1 MSFNY
6 YQPTKIIF
14 GNGKI
19 SEIGIEAAKLGKRVL
34 IATVPLFPAIE
45 GGFLKIKA
53 ACNAAGME
61 VVHFDGVIPN
71 PTVECVEKGSQLALE
86 KEIDVV
92 IGYGGGSSMDTAKAI
107 AVGATH
113 PGSPWDYLFFKKDPT
128 TATLPIISVTTT
140 SGTGSQ
146 VTQVAVMTETKT
158 HAKSAIYHENVYP
171 KVAIVDPDL
180 METLPQ
186 HITASTGFD
195 AFAHAFEAYIHA
207 GTNPYIETLALKAIT
222 LVSENLAAAVNG
234 RDAAEKSEARRN
246 LALADTFAGLC
257 IAGAGVTLP
266 HGIGMMISGFCPHI
280 MHGESLA
287 LTYPDFIRFTAPTA
301 KEKFGKVTKILD
313 STLLQ
318 FTDVEAADKA
328 GEVMDRFLK
337 EIGMWLNFKAM
348 NVSMETLREIAD
360 HSHDLPDYENN
371 PRIAQIEDIYCMLV
385 NAFERV

>member
-1 MSFNY
+1 MNFDY
-6 YQPTKIIF
+6 YQPTKIVF

-19 SEIGIEAAKLGKRVL
+19 STIGEETCALGKRVL
-34 IATVPLFPAIE
+34 VATVPLFPAIE
-45 GGFLKIKA
+45 GGFQKIKT
-53 ACNAAGME
+53 ACEKAGVE
-61 VVHFDGVIPN
+61 VFHFDGVVPN
-71 PTVECVEKGSQLALE
+71 PTVSCVEKGSQLARD
-86 KEIDVV
+86 KQIDVV

-113 PGSPWDYLFFKKDPT
+113 PGSPWDYLFFKNEPT

-180 METLPQ
+180 METIPQ

-222 LVSENLAAAVNG
+222 LVSENLSVAVNG
-234 RDAAEKSEARRN
+234 SDTAKKSEARRN

-287 LTYPDFIRFTAPTA
+287 LTYPDFMRFTAPAA
-301 KEKFGKVTKILD
+301 KEKFGKVAKILD
-313 STLLQ
+313 SALVQL
-318 FTDVEAADKA
+318 TDEEAADKA

-337 EIGMWLNFKAM
+337 EIGMWLNFKDM

-371 PRIAQIEDIYCMLV
+371 PMIAQIDDIYRMLV